1 MGSNQVLL
9 LKAVYRD
16 TVVGIHYLHP
26 KTILPGYTCMSNL
39 LSSLQITFTSHFR
52 PTVATLL
59 LVLTADVIRNDLA
72 LSLAPACG
80 LDVLRSALLDRA
92 RANHTL
98 VIIVA

>member
-1 MGSNQVLL
+1 MLL

-26 KTILPGYTCMSNL
+26 KTNLPGYTCMSNL

-52 PTVATLL
+52 PTFATLL
-59 LVLTADVIRNDLA
+59 LVLTADVVWNDLA

-80 LDVLRSALLDRA
+80 LDVLRSVLLDRA
-92 RANHTL
+92 RANRTL
-98 VIIVA
+98 VIIVT